1 MKSRINIQK
10 IMKRFIIFTYGAIAT
25 FSTLMLLSGIYRMV
39 FFIKR
44 LSDDYWWL
52 LIPIVLSSLAVYISI
67 KKPILLEQ
75 YKKAWLFFTVPLFIT
90 LLIVIPLST
99 KIRMSGPSA
108 GIHFIA
114 DMALLA
120 YAGFAL
126 IGLIISFIL
135 GTIGFLIDRKKV

>member
-1 MKSRINIQK
+1 MRK
-10 IMKRFIIFTYGAIAT
+10 FIIFTYGAIAT
-25 FSTLMLLSGIYRMV
+25 FSILMLLSGIYRIV

-44 LSDDYWWL
+44 LSDDYWWF
-52 LIPIVLSSLAVYISI
+52 LIPIAISSLVIYMSI
-67 KKPILLEQ
+67 KKPILLER
-75 YKKAWLFFTVPLFIT
+75 YKKTWLFFTVPLFVT

-99 KIRMSGPSA
+99 RVRLSDPLM
-108 GIHFIA
+108 GIDFIA
-114 DMALLA
+114 DMSLLA